1 MTEHSSHYYDY
12 DRNDL
17 SRKNPFT
24 EIAIG
29 DDGILNLPDE
39 IMEKTGWKEGDEL
52 VWEDQGDGSFTLKK
66 YVEEKDD

>member
-1 MTEHSSHYYDY
+1 MTEI
-12 DRNDL
+12 L
-17 SRKNPFT
+17 
-24 EIAIG
+24 IG

-66 YVEEKDD
+66 HVEEKDD